1 VTAAGAT
8 SQEHDTPATADA
20 AEERGRASARLD
32 APAAAGR
39 LARLPWIDV
48 ARGAALVAM
57 AVYHF
62 SWDLAFFGFT
72 DARVDSSLGWII
84 FARSIAGSFLAL
96 VGVSLVLAH
105 RSGIRAKPFAK
116 RLAMVA
122 VAAAAITAV
131 TYFMFPDA
139 YIFFGILHQIALA
152 SLLGLLFLRLPVWLL
167 AAAALFFLFGAE
179 FLAGPAFNDRYL
191 QFLGLMTYW
200 PVSNDFVPVFPWFGV
215 VLAGMAIGRLIVAS
229 RAACAV
235 LGRPIRDP
243 VSQALAFGGRHS
255 LAFYLIHQPVLFGC
269 VYAAAWMIYR

>member
-1 VTAAGAT
+1 M
-8 SQEHDTPATADA
+8 
-20 AEERGRASARLD
+20 
-32 APAAAGR
+32 
-39 LARLPWIDV
+39 ARLPWIDV
-48 ARGAALVAM
+48 ARGVALVAM

-105 RSGIRAKPFAK
+105 RSGIRPRPFAK

-122 VAAAAITAV
+122 VAAGAITLV

-152 SLLGLLFLRLPVWLL
+152 SLLGLFFLRLPVAVV
-167 AAAALFFLFGAE
+167 AAAAVFFLLGAHL
-179 FLAGPAFNDRYL
+179 FAGEAFNSRYL
-191 QFLGLMTYW
+191 EFLGLMTYR
-200 PVSNDFVPVFPWFGV
+200 PVSNDFVPVFPWFGM
-215 VLAGMAIGRLIVAS
+215 VLVGMVIGRLVVAS

-235 LGRPIRDP
+235 LAKPVRDP

-255 LAFYLIHQPVLFGC
+255 LAFYLIHQPLLFGC
-269 VYAAAWMIYR
+269 VYAAAWVIYR